1 VRIAVLQA
9 LETVR
14 PDDRAAVAV
23 PLLMDSTRAVRQ
35 GAAWVLAPIARSLQ
49 SPQQQQAFGRAAAEF
64 IDSQR
69 YNADRAPN
77 RLALGVFYAQLGHL
91 DSATAELRAAIR
103 LSPRQPQGY
112 VAVAEL
118 LRAQGRVAD
127 AIAELE
133 RGAAILPKDGQIGA
147 LLRSLRGR

>member
-1 VRIAVLQA
+1 MSVLQA
-9 LETVR
+9 LETVG
-14 PDDRAAVAV
+14 PDERAPVAV
-23 PLLMDSTRAVRQ
+23 PLLTDSTRTVRQ
-35 GAAWVLAPIARSLQ
+35 GAAWVMAPAAQRLT
-49 SPQQQQAFGRAAAEF
+49 SPEQRQAFANAAAEF

-103 LSPRQPQGY
+103 LSPRQPQPY
-112 VAVAEL
+112 LALAEL
-118 LRAQGRVAD
+118 LRAQGRVGE

-133 RGAAILPKDGQIGA
+133 RGAQMLPKDAQIAA
-147 LLRSLRGR
+147 LLRALK